1 MLLFLQP
8 TYIRSLRG
16 ADDFCRFESEN
27 PGSSVKSEYS
37 ADSPSKDQDNGSN
50 TTRRRAVDLSISH
63 GSDASK
69 QRQNS
74 SDDQLASSTTIGVG
88 QPLRITREPVR
99 ESRFQSYQAQ
109 GQPGIVDARRAAA
122 APNTGQRLLLRRRNP
137 PRTGSQSAA
146 GQAGPFRGRASRGG
160 DGNQRH
166 RRRRESENRQE
177 DDDED
182 PLSVR
187 ERMFGIKPEPKPV
200 PYEPKGMTME
210 ELRLDWP
217 ATAIDGRGST
227 ESVQQKLEFLAK
239 RLPHGWLSPQELAE
253 RLHKGQMV
261 HFESD
266 EERKEV
272 LVIAA
277 ELAQSRADT
286 LTERKGEH
294 IPPEDMSFAD
304 ITAEEKER
312 LAAKMVKGEYPG
324 LQTHKLPFLNQVQRN
339 LRNNGTYH
347 EMETSKF
354 MEKIQSLLPANRGG
368 QQAQKRS

>member
-1 MLLFLQP
+1 
-8 TYIRSLRG
+8 
-16 ADDFCRFESEN
+16 
-27 PGSSVKSEYS
+27 
-37 ADSPSKDQDNGSN
+37 
-50 TTRRRAVDLSISH
+50 
-63 GSDASK
+63 
-69 QRQNS
+69 
-74 SDDQLASSTTIGVG
+74 
-88 QPLRITREPVR
+88 
-99 ESRFQSYQAQ
+99 
-109 GQPGIVDARRAAA
+109 
-122 APNTGQRLLLRRRNP
+122 
-137 PRTGSQSAA
+137 
-146 GQAGPFRGRASRGG
+146 
-160 DGNQRH
+160 
-166 RRRRESENRQE
+166 
-177 DDDED
+177 
-182 PLSVR
+182 
-187 ERMFGIKPEPKPV
+187 MFGIKPEPKPV

-272 LVIAA
+272 LAIAA

-286 LTERKGEH
+286 LAERKGEH

>member
-1 MLLFLQP
+1 
-8 TYIRSLRG
+8 
-16 ADDFCRFESEN
+16 
-27 PGSSVKSEYS
+27 
-37 ADSPSKDQDNGSN
+37 
-50 TTRRRAVDLSISH
+50 
-63 GSDASK
+63 
-69 QRQNS
+69 
-74 SDDQLASSTTIGVG
+74 
-88 QPLRITREPVR
+88 
-99 ESRFQSYQAQ
+99 
-109 GQPGIVDARRAAA
+109 
-122 APNTGQRLLLRRRNP
+122 
-137 PRTGSQSAA
+137 
-146 GQAGPFRGRASRGG
+146 
-160 DGNQRH
+160 
-166 RRRRESENRQE
+166 
-177 DDDED
+177 
-182 PLSVR
+182 VR

-200 PYEPKGMTME
+200 PYEPKGTTME

-239 RLPHGWLSPQELAE
+239 RLPHGWSSPQELAE

-272 LVIAA
+272 LAIAA
-277 ELAQSRADT
+277 ELAQSRADM

-294 IPPEDMSFAD
+294 VPPEDMSFAD
-304 ITAEEKER
+304 VTAEEKER
-312 LAAKMVKGEYPG
+312 LAAKMVKGEYPA